1 MQEYIDAPSPPA
13 TTLTMSD
20 TDTPTDGP
28 ISLQELEKR
37 LTRGEISKN
46 TRVRMPDG
54 QEWMLLP
61 SSTRSEPAGTDQI
74 RRLNRLRRNTAYGSV
89 RWLLKFVAWLF
100 YVAAVALVFFERFSS
115 WLLIGSEELR
125 LDFAL
130 RIKCALLL
138 GLTGFLVDFGGEMLV
153 DLFDLL
159 LAKHS
164 CRIGSSEKTQANT
177 PTERDVV

>member
-1 MQEYIDAPSPPA
+1 VQEYTDAPFPPA

-20 TDTPTDGP
+20 TDTPTEGP

-37 LTRGEISKN
+37 LTNGEISKN

-74 RRLNRLRRNTAYGSV
+74 RRLNRLRRETAYGSV
-89 RWLLKFVAWLF
+89 RWLLKFVAWLSC
-100 YVAAVALVFFERFSS
+100 VAAVALVFFERFSS
-115 WLLIGSEELR
+115 WLLIGSDELQ
-125 LDFAL
+125 LEFAL

-138 GLTGFLVDFGGEMLV
+138 GLAGFLLDFGGEMLV

-164 CRIGSSEKTQANT
+164 CRIGSSEKSQSNT
-177 PTERDVV
+177 PNESNVV